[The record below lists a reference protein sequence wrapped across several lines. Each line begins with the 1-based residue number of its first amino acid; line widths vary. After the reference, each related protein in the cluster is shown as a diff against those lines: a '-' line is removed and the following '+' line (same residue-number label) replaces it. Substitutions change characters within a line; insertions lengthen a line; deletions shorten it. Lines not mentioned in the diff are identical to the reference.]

1 MSEREPGFGTQDV
14 HGASTDP
21 PANRPVSLPVYH
33 AAGWSFADLAQ
44 VDAIYEDAIA
54 GAIYGPD
61 GSPNLLALESLIARL
76 EGAQTCIATPG
87 GMAAFAAFFF
97 SLLRP
102 GDRIVAAQALYGNT
116 TWFLDHMAQFGVTT
130 EHVDTNDL
138 KAVEDALSRGARIV
152 VLETISNPLLRVAD
166 IPALAALTR
175 GRDAL
180 LLVDN
185 TIASPYHCRPL
196 ALGADCVLESATK
209 FLGGHHDLVLGALCG
224 AEKLL
229 APVRRL
235 ALRLALAPGAFDA
248 WLTVRSIASLEVRMQ
263 RSAANALA
271 LAGWLEQHPKV
282 RRVHYPGL
290 ASHPDH
296 AIARRVL
303 ERGFGSVVS
312 FEFDG
317 GAAAFDA
324 LLSKLRRI
332 ALVLSFGGVQTTL
345 SHPAKS
351 SHRALTPE
359 RRAALGIH
367 DGFVRMSVGIEDLAD
382 LQADLAEGL
391 RAL

>member
-1 MSEREPGFGTQDV
+1 MAEREPGLGTQDV
-14 HGASTDP
+14 HGARAVA
-21 PANRPVSLPVYH
+21 PANQPVSLPVYH
-33 AAGWSFADLAQ
+33 AAGWTFADLAQ
-44 VDAIYEDAIA
+44 VDAIYEDRIA

-76 EGAQTCIATPG
+76 EGAEACIVTPG
-87 GMAAFAAFFF
+87 GMAAFAALFF
-97 SLLRP
+97 SLLRS

-116 TWFLDHMAQFGVTT
+116 TWLLEHMAQFNVTT
-130 EHVDTNDL
+130 APIDTNDL
-138 KAVEDALSRGARIV
+138 TSVKNALSGGARFMLV
-152 VLETISNPLLRVAD
+152 ETLSNPLLRVAD
-166 IPALAALTR
+166 IPALAAVAR
-175 GRDAL
+175 AAGAL

-196 ALGADCVLESATK
+196 ALGADVALESATK

-224 AEKLL
+224 ADKLL
-229 APVRRL
+229 ASVRTL

-248 WLTVRSIASLEVRMQ
+248 WLTARSIATLEVRMQ

-271 LAGWLEQHPKV
+271 LATWLEGQPKV
-282 RRVHYPGL
+282 RRVHHPGL

-312 FEFDG
+312 FELDG

-324 LLSKLRRI
+324 MLSKLRRI

-351 SHRALTPE
+351 SHRALSPG

-367 DGFVRMSVGIEDLAD
+367 DGLVRMSVGIEDVAD
-382 LQADLAEGL
+382 LQADLAQGL

>member
-1 MSEREPGFGTQDV
+1 MSERVSGFGTQDV
-14 HGASTDP
+14 HGAHP
-21 PANRPVSLPVYH
+21 PAPVNQPVSQPVYH

-44 VDAIYEDAIA
+44 VDAIYEGRVE

-61 GSPNLLALESLIARL
+61 GSPNLLALESLIATL
-76 EGAQTCIATPG
+76 EGAQACIATPG
-87 GMAAFAAFFF
+87 GMAAFAAVFF
-97 SLLRP
+97 SILRA

-116 TWFLDHMAQFGVTT
+116 TWLLDHLSQFGVGSVQ
-130 EHVDTNDL
+130 VDTNDL
-138 KAVEDALSRGARIV
+138 AAVEGALSGGARF
-152 VLETISNPLLRVAD
+152 VLVETISNPLLRVAD
-166 IPALAALTR
+166 ITALAALAR
-175 GRDAL
+175 KADAM

-196 ALGADCVLESATK
+196 TLGAALALESATK
-209 FLGGHHDLVLGALCG
+209 FLGGHHDIVLGAVSG
-224 AEKLL
+224 AEQLL
-229 APVRRL
+229 APVRKL

-248 WLTVRSIASLEVRMQ
+248 WLTARSIATLEVRMQ
-263 RSAANALA
+263 RSAANALS
-271 LAGWLEQHPKV
+271 LARWLEAQPIV

-296 AIARRVL
+296 AVAERVL
-303 ERGFGSVVS
+303 DRGFGSVVS
-312 FEFDG
+312 FELDG

-324 LLSKLRRI
+324 MLSKLRRI
-332 ALVLSFGGVQTTL
+332 ALVLTFGGVQTTI

-382 LQADLAEGL
+382 LQSDLAEGL